1 MTLWALLA
9 VLQWISGG
17 SRSGKTYALVGAF
30 AQWVKG
36 EQETSVIPKER
47 SLLFLTDTVEGRQ
60 AIQREIETQLGH
72 GYVPYIATPIGFMQD
87 EVELFWPLL
96 VEAKAVDPHPPLH
109 LKPETE
115 LVWAQRLWQPWL
127 ANHTFAALSA
137 NSEQLR
143 CAVGDRATR
152 HLLDLFQLA
161 AFARLSLDD
170 LPQLIRD
177 HQLEMPSKTVEA
189 IVAALKRWQRW
200 CTAHSLLTYG
210 LTTYLFGRVLLDH
223 PRYQASLKQR
233 FQCLL
238 ADNTHNYPA
247 VMADLIERC
256 NQQGIEIVLTHQ
268 PIGAVRLGL
277 GADPDAFLSLKSQ
290 ATVIE
295 QCRPARTIF
304 GEIDLTGL
312 RRQIQE
318 LLTTPQS
325 TLPEKIAAIQTTSR
339 MQLLQEVVGAI
350 ATAINQGR
358 VQPNEI
364 AILAPGL
371 DSIARYVL
379 SSELKKRGIPFV
391 IWNEQRPLIHSPLV
405 RALLTLLLFVYPR
418 TGMIPEATAVA
429 EMLTVLLPR
438 EIDPVRAGLFS
449 CYCFQPGLEKAE
461 LLSTTQYSHWDRF
474 GYRATQAYG
483 ELREWLRGLDPEK
496 PPVHILEAAIQRYLW
511 PQNLTASEL
520 APLRSLLEGTAAYWQ
535 IYDHLPEYRTTPT
548 AERLREWIA
557 LLRRGTVTADPVPTL
572 LQPQGVLLATTFQ
585 YRSAQLAHP
594 WHFWLDVG
602 SPRWQDGG
610 LQCLWQAP
618 IFLRQ
623 GATSPS
629 ARLWQSTSERLEHL
643 LVDLCSRVSDRLF
656 LCHSDLAANGSEQ
669 EGPLSPWVDLAVGD
683 RPQAVTNGTMINNA
697 IYSTS

>member
-1 MTLWALLA
+1 MALRALLA

-17 SRSGKTYALVGAF
+17 SRSGKTCALVREF
-30 AQWVKG
+30 AQWVGQDK
-36 EQETSVIPKER
+36 SVIPRER
-47 SLLFLTDTVEGRQ
+47 SLLFLTDSVEGRQ
-60 AIQREIETQLGH
+60 AIQREIESQLGS
-72 GYVPYIATPIGFMQD
+72 GYRPYITTPVGFMQD

-96 VEAKAVDPHPPLH
+96 VQTKAVDPHPPLR

-127 ANHTFAALSA
+127 ANQTFAVLSE
-137 NSEQLR
+137 NR
-143 CAVGDRATR
+143 DRATR
-152 HLLDLFQLA
+152 HLLDIFQLA

-170 LPQLIRD
+170 LPQLIWD
-177 HQLEMPSKTVEA
+177 HQLEMPSETVGA
-189 IVAALKRWQRW
+189 IVTALKQWQNW

-210 LTTYLFGRVLLDH
+210 ITTDLFGRVLLDH
-223 PRYQASLKQR
+223 PRYQASLGQR

-247 VMADLIERC
+247 VMADLIARF
-256 NQQGIEIVLTHQ
+256 NQQGIKIVLTHQ

-277 GADPDAFLSLKSQ
+277 GADPDAFLSLKNQ

-295 QCRPARTIF
+295 QPCPAETIF
-304 GEIDLTGL
+304 GNTPLQTE
-312 RRQIQE
+312 IQE
-318 LLTTPQS
+318 RLTTPQA
-325 TLPEKIAAIQTTSR
+325 TLPENIAAIQTTSR
-339 MQLLQEVVGAI
+339 MQLLQEVVATI
-350 ATAINQGR
+350 ATAIHQGM

-371 DSIARYVL
+371 DSVARHVF
-379 SSELKKRGIPFV
+379 STELKKRDIPLV
-391 IWNEQRPLIHSPLV
+391 IWNEQRPLIQSPFV

-438 EIDPVRAGLFS
+438 AIDPVRAGLLS

-474 GYRATQAYG
+474 GHRATDAY
-483 ELREWLRGLDPEK
+483 ENLRHWLSTLDPSQM
-496 PPVHILEAAIQRYLW
+496 PVYLLEAAIQRYLW
-511 PQNLTASEL
+511 PHNLTASEL

-535 IYDHLPEYRTTPT
+535 IYDHLPEHQATPT

-557 LLRRGTVTADPVPTL
+557 LLRRGIVTADPAPPL
-572 LQPQGVLLATTFQ
+572 RQPQGVLLATTFQ
-585 YRSAQLAHP
+585 YRSAQLAHR

-623 GATSPS
+623 GAASPS
-629 ARLWQSTSERLEHL
+629 ARVWQLESERLEHL

-683 RPQAVTNGTMINNA
+683 RLQAVTDGTMINNA
-697 IYSTS
+697 ICSSS

>member
-1 MTLWALLA
+1 M
-9 VLQWISGG
+9 LQWISGG
-17 SRSGKTYALVGAF
+17 SRSGKTYALVGEF

-36 EQETSVIPKER
+36 EQDPSVMPKKR
-47 SLLFLTDTVEGRQ
+47 SLLFLTDTVESRQ
-60 AIQREIETQLGH
+60 AIQREIESQLGS
-72 GYVPYIATPIGFMQD
+72 GYTPYIATPMGFMQD

-96 VEAKAVDPHPPLH
+96 VQVNAVAPRLPLH

-127 ANHTFAALSA
+127 ENNTFAALSE
-137 NSEQLR
+137 NREQPR
-143 CAVGDRATR
+143 RAVGDRATR
-152 HLLDLFQLA
+152 HLLDIFQLA
-161 AFARLSLDD
+161 AFARLPLDD
-170 LPQLIRD
+170 LPQLIDD
-177 HQLEMPSKTVEA
+177 HQLELPSETVVA
-189 IVAALKRWQRW
+189 IVAALKQWQKW
-200 CTAHSLLTYG
+200 CTDHSLLTYG
-210 LTTYLFGRVLLDH
+210 ITTDLFGRVLLDH
-223 PRYQASLKQR
+223 PQYQTSLGQR

-247 VMADLIERC
+247 VMADLIALF
-256 NQQGIEIVLTHQ
+256 NQQGSKIVLTHQ

-277 GADPDAFLSLKSQ
+277 GADPDAFLGLKQQ

-295 QCRPARTIF
+295 RPHPAKTIF
-304 GEIDLTGL
+304 GESDLRL
-312 RRQIQE
+312 QIQE

-325 TLPEKIAAIQTTSR
+325 TLPEKIVALQTTSR
-339 MQLLQEVVGAI
+339 MQLLQEVVETI
-350 ATAINQGR
+350 ATAIQRGM
-358 VQPNEI
+358 VQPTDI

-379 SSELKKRGIPFV
+379 STELKKRGIPLV
-391 IWNEQRPLIHSPLV
+391 IWNEQRPLIQSPFV
-405 RALLTLLLFVYPR
+405 RALLTLLTFIYPH

-438 EIDPVRAGLFS
+438 EIDPVRAGLLS
-449 CYCFQPGLEKAE
+449 CYCLQPDPEKTQ
-461 LLSTTQYSHWDRF
+461 LLSATQYSHWDRF
-474 GYRATQAYG
+474 GYRATTAY
-483 ELREWLRGLDPEK
+483 EDFRHWLSGVDPEQS
-496 PPVHILEAAIQRYLW
+496 PVHILDAAIQRYLW

-535 IYDHLPEYRTTPT
+535 IYDHLPEHRATPT
-548 AERLREWIA
+548 PERLREWIA
-557 LLRRGTVTADPVPTL
+557 LLRRGIVTADPAPPL
-572 LQPQGVLLATTFQ
+572 RQPQGVLLATTFQ

-623 GATSPS
+623 GAASPS
-629 ARLWQSTSERLEHL
+629 ARVWQLESERLEHL
-643 LVDLCSRVSDRLF
+643 LVDLCSRVSDRLY

-669 EGPLSPWVDLAVGD
+669 ESSLSPWVDLAVGD

-697 IYSTS
+697 VCSTS

>member
-1 MTLWALLA
+1 M
-9 VLQWISGG
+9 LQWISGR
-17 SRSGKTYALVGAF
+17 SRSGKTYALVREF
-30 AQWVKG
+30 ARWVG
-36 EQETSVIPKER
+36 QGSSVIPRER

-60 AIQREIETQLGH
+60 AIQREIESQLGS
-72 GYVPYIATPIGFMQD
+72 GYAPYITTPLGFMQD

-96 VEAKAVDPHPPLH
+96 VQAEAVAPRLPLR

-115 LVWAQRLWQPWL
+115 LMWAQRLWQPWL
-127 ANHTFAALSA
+127 DQNTFAVLGE
-137 NSEQLR
+137 NHDRLR
-143 CAVGDRATR
+143 CVTGDRATR
-152 HLLDLFQLA
+152 HLLDIFQLA

-170 LPQLIRD
+170 LPQLLSN
-177 HQLEMPSKTVEA
+177 HHLEIPSETVGA
-189 IVAALKRWQRW
+189 IVTALKQWQSW

-210 LTTYLFGRVLLDH
+210 ITTDLFGRVLLEH
-223 PRYQASLKQR
+223 PQYQASLRQR

-247 VMADLIERC
+247 VMADLIEHL
-256 NQQGIEIVLTHQ
+256 NQQGIEIALTHQ
-268 PIGAVRLGL
+268 PMGAVRLGL
-277 GADPDAFLSLKSQ
+277 GADPDAFLGLKEQ

-295 QCRPARTIF
+295 QSPPVNTVF
-304 GEIDLTGL
+304 GAIDLRL
-312 RRQIQE
+312 HIQA
-318 LLTTPQS
+318 LLATPQS

-339 MQLLQEVVGAI
+339 MQLLQEVVETIAAAI
-350 ATAINQGR
+350 HQGM

-371 DSIARYVL
+371 DSVARYVL
-379 SSELKKRGIPFV
+379 SSEFKKRRIPLV
-391 IWNEQRPLIHSPLV
+391 LWNEQRPLIQSPFV
-405 RALLTLLLFVYPR
+405 RALLTLLTFVYPY
-418 TGMIPEATAVA
+418 TGITSEATAVA

-438 EIDPVRAGLFS
+438 EIDPVRAGLLS
-449 CYCFQPGLEKAE
+449 CYCFQAGLEKSE

-474 GYRATQAYG
+474 GHRATKAYE
-483 ELREWLRGLDPEK
+483 ELRHWLTGLAPEK

-535 IYDHLPEYRTTPT
+535 IYDHLAEYRATPT
-548 AERLREWIA
+548 AERLREWIF
-557 LLRRGTVTADPVPTL
+557 LLRRGTITADPLPSL
-572 LQPQGVLLATTFQ
+572 RQPQGVLLATTFQ
-585 YRSAQLAHP
+585 YRSAQLAHR

-618 IFLRQ
+618 MFLRQ
-623 GATSPS
+623 GAASPS
-629 ARLWQSTSERLEHL
+629 ARVWQWESERLEHL

-697 IYSTS
+697 ICSTA